1 MTIKKS
7 ILTLS
12 PCIHHFSDPH
22 PAQTYCQYSCFQAGV
37 AYPDFNNC
45 CPDVAEVFVED
56 GSKGVADEPGTADQ
70 PATAV
75 DPDAPCVLCT
85 DIPDEYMLDNG
96 VDCLTDNGLDEL
108 CAVDGSWW
116 YNVRDWD
123 DDWVD
128 PYPAE
133 TYCQYTCD
141 QMGLGYPS
149 ASPCCAERGS
159 DVNEFY
165 DYGTP
170 DAADAVTEVPAVET
184 PEPTSMPTPE
194 ATPDFGD
201 LEVNGDC
208 DGENDEFCA
217 LCEGD
222 CDDDIDVSSRREQ
235 MACSCPLIQHFIR
248 SNTSLSFHSFSL
260 STVRGWILLLAA

>member
-1 MTIKKS
+1 MIY
-7 ILTLS
+7 
-12 PCIHHFSDPH
+12 HFSDPY
-22 PAQTYCQYSCFQAGV
+22 PPQTYCQYSCFQAGV
-37 AYPDFNNC
+37 PYPDFNNC

-56 GSKGVADEPGTADQ
+56 GSKGVADEPA
-70 PATAV
+70 AV
-75 DPDAPCVLCT
+75 ADPDAPCVPCT

-149 ASPCCAERGS
+149 ASPCCDERGS

-165 DYGTP
+165 DYGT
-170 DAADAVTEVPAVET
+170 ADTADVADDVPAAVT
-184 PEPTSMPTPE
+184 PEPTPMPTPE
-194 ATPDFGD
+194 VTPEFGD

-222 CDDDIDVSSRREQ
+222 CDDDIDVSCEKVLCLVS
-235 MACSCPLIQHFIR
+235 APLSNIR
-248 SNTSLSFHSFSL
+248 
-260 STVRGWILLLAA
+260 